1 MLLDELFADPTM
13 KRADAERSDVDV
25 VSGGINFED
34 GDWLGAV
41 LGNIDDG
48 VVSFVVALLV

>member
-1 MLLDELFADPTM
+1 MLLDELFADATM
-13 KRADAERSDVDV
+13 KGADTEGLDVDV
-25 VSGGINFED
+25 VSSGINFED
-34 GDWLGAV
+34 GDWLCAV